1 LRQPFGCI
9 KIKIATSHLHWH
21 NHCCV
26 KTNLYSISI
35 FISCASYYIA
45 PAIIAVSPS
54 AAHTTAHTSIFP
66 INHLA
71 GIIPYHINWH
81 IIIAIPSYTTST
93 HTSPSIQHILKF
105 KTHSFISTNHKI
117 RRAWPT
123 LTYS

>member
-1 LRQPFGCI
+1 LAQSLLCQNQSVFNLYFYLLRQL
-9 KIKIATSHLHWH
+9 LHRAS
-21 NHCCV
+21 NHCC
-26 KTNLYSISI
+26 
-35 FISCASYYIA
+35 
-45 PAIIAVSPS
+45 
-54 AAHTTAHTSIFP
+54 